1 MESCQNMGH
10 QDRQELERQLKLP
23 RNIVTLMDYKMKINL
38 GPGKVKKTSVRELEE
53 EYEQTE
59 EGQLL
64 LNGGSLTIPVV
75 DFVKDKFKLKSV
87 ETRERMRGD
96 LMHIHDKLIDAGL
109 RSEDVINLAKKDK
122 KSLEKA
128 GKEMR
133 ELYSEQQALSAEAFE
148 EKETE
153 TLKRWGLPGL
163 KMKPV
168 LDNDNWKKCEDLV
181 EQYLKYTIPEIEK
194 REGRGGG
201 EGGS

>member
-1 MESCQNMGH
+1 MGH

-75 DFVKDKFKLKSV
+75 DFVKEKFKLKSV
-87 ETRERMRGD
+87 ETRERMERD
-96 LMHIHDKLIDAGL
+96 LMYIHEKLISAGL
-109 RSEDVINLAKKDK
+109 RSEDVTNMAKKDK

-133 ELYSEQQALSAEAFE
+133 ELYSEEQTLGAEVFE

-153 TLKRWGLPGL
+153 ILKRWGLPGL
-163 KMKPV
+163 KMKSV

-181 EQYLKYTIPEIEK
+181 EKYSNT
-194 REGRGGG
+194 RN
-201 EGGS
+201 